1 MQDQGVCMRNTL
13 LLRKDATDGSNWHWL
28 RLDDAGLPQ
37 GSVQTGSLADAAGE
51 AGGQR
56 VVVLA
61 PGADCLL
68 TRVKIPGRSSRQKL
82 LRAVPYALEEQLSE
96 EVDNLHFAI
105 GTDMEDGE
113 WPVAV
118 IGKKYMASL
127 QDDAAAAGLDVQQL
141 VPEILAIPYAGNET
155 SVLVENDIALVR
167 TGSVSGYAADSDNLG
182 MLLALQKVDEDEQLP
197 ALHLYVRQD
206 KLQPDTAGFVGETR
220 VEPYAGDPLTV
231 FARGL
236 DANAINLLQG
246 AYSRAGDWARALRP
260 WRATAALL
268 VAGVLVSSVVTGV
281 DYYRLSRESDRLR
294 AQIEE
299 TFRAALPDT
308 SRIVNPRVQMQQ
320 QLDSLQRRTGAGGG
334 FLNLLGQSGSVL
346 KGMQGVEINGISFR
360 AGRLDMD
367 LLVANL
373 QLLDQ
378 LKQALM
384 QPGRLEVEIQS
395 ATTGKDQRVQSR
407 LRIGVKET

>member
-1 MQDQGVCMRNTL
+1 MRNSL
-13 LLRKDATDGSNWHWL
+13 LLRKDSTDGDSWRWL
-28 RLDDAGLPQ
+28 RLDNDGQPQ
-37 GSVQTGSLADAAGE
+37 GSIHAGSLADAAGE

-61 PGADCLL
+61 PGEDCLL
-68 TRVKIPGRSSRQKL
+68 TRVNVPGRSRQKL

-96 EVDNLHFAI
+96 EVDKLHFAV
-105 GTDMEDGE
+105 GTAMEEGE

-118 IGKKYMASL
+118 IGKEYMESL
-127 QDDAAAAGLDVQQL
+127 LADVADAGLDVQQ
-141 VPEILAIPYAGNET
+141 VIPEILAIPHSGNET
-155 SVLVENDIALVR
+155 SVLVEHDIALVR

-220 VEPYAGDPLTV
+220 VEPYAGDPLSV

-236 DANAINLLQG
+236 DARAINLLQG
-246 AYSRAGDWARALRP
+246 AYSRAGDWARVLRP

-268 VAGVLVSSVVTGV
+268 VAGVLVSSIVTGIN
-281 DYYRLSRESDRLR
+281 YYRLSRESDLLST
-294 AQIEE
+294 QIEE
-299 TFRAALPDT
+299 TFRKALPGT
-308 SRIVNPRVQMQQ
+308 KRIVNPRVQMQQ

-334 FLNLLGQSGSVL
+334 FLSLLGQSGAVL
-346 KGMQGVEINGISFR
+346 KGMQGVEINGATFR

-367 LLVANL
+367 LVVANL

-384 QPGRLEVEIQS
+384 ESGRLEVEIQS
-395 ATTGKDQRVQSR
+395 ATASKDRRVQSR
-407 LRIGVKET
+407 LRIGAKNI

>member
-1 MQDQGVCMRNTL
+1 MQDQGLRMRNTL
-13 LLRKDATDGSNWHWL
+13 LLRKDSIDGDSWRWL
-28 RLDDAGLPQ
+28 RLDNDGQPQ
-37 GSVQTGSLADAAGE
+37 GSIHAGSLADAAGE

-61 PGADCLL
+61 PGEDCLL
-68 TRVKIPGRSSRQKL
+68 TRVNIPGSSRQKL

-105 GTDMEDGE
+105 GAAMEEGE

-118 IGKKYMASL
+118 IGKQYMESL
-127 QDDAAAAGLDVQQL
+127 LADVAAAGLDVQQ
-141 VPEILAIPYAGNET
+141 VIPEILAIPYAGNET
-155 SVLVENDIALVR
+155 SVLVEHDIALVR

-182 MLLALQKVDEDEQLP
+182 MLLALQKVDGDEQLP

-220 VEPYAGDPLTV
+220 VEPYVGDPLTV

-246 AYSRAGDWARALRP
+246 AYSRAGDWVRVLRP

-268 VAGVLVSSVVTGV
+268 VAGVLVSSIVTGI
-281 DYYRLSRESDRLR
+281 DYYRLGNESKQLS

-299 TFRAALPDT
+299 TFRKALPGT
-308 SRIVNPRVQMQQ
+308 KRIVNPRVQMQQ
-320 QLDSLQRRTGAGGG
+320 QLDSMQRRTGSGGG
-334 FLNLLGQSGSVL
+334 FLSLLGQSGAIL
-346 KGMQGVEINGISFR
+346 KGMQGVEISGVSFR

-367 LLVANL
+367 IAVANL

-384 QPGRLEVEIQS
+384 QPGRLDVEIQS

-407 LRIGVKET
+407 LRIGVKGT

>member
-1 MQDQGVCMRNTL
+1 MQDQGLRMRNTL
-13 LLRKDATDGSNWHWL
+13 LLRKDSIDGDSWRWL
-28 RLDDAGLPQ
+28 RLDNDGQPQ
-37 GSVQTGSLADAAGE
+37 GSIHAGSLADAAGE

-61 PGADCLL
+61 PGEDCLL
-68 TRVKIPGRSSRQKL
+68 TRVNIPGRSRQKL

-96 EVDNLHFAI
+96 EVESLHFAI
-105 GTDMEDGE
+105 GATMEEGE

-118 IGKKYMASL
+118 IGKQYMESL
-127 QDDAAAAGLDVQQL
+127 QADVAAAGLDVQQ
-141 VPEILAIPYAGNET
+141 VIPEILAIPYAGNET
-155 SVLVENDIALVR
+155 SVLVEHDIALVR

-182 MLLALQKVDEDEQLP
+182 MLLALQKVNEDEQLP

-206 KLQPDTAGFVGETR
+206 KIQPDTAGFVGETR
-220 VEPYAGDPLTV
+220 VEPYVGDPLTV

-246 AYSRAGDWARALRP
+246 AYSRAGDWARVLRP

-268 VAGVLVSSVVTGV
+268 VAGVLVSSIVTGI
-281 DYYRLSRESDRLR
+281 DYYRLGNESKQLS

-299 TFRAALPDT
+299 TFRKALPG
-308 SRIVNPRVQMQQ
+308 SKRIVNPRVQMQQ
-320 QLDSLQRRTGAGGG
+320 QLDSLQRRAGIGGG
-334 FLNLLGQSGSVL
+334 FLSLLGQSGAVL
-346 KGMQGVEINGISFR
+346 KGMQGVEISGVSFR
-360 AGRLDMD
+360 GGRLDMD
-367 LLVANL
+367 LVVANL

-384 QPGRLEVEIQS
+384 QPGRLDVEIQS

-407 LRIGVKET
+407 LRIGVKGT